1 MLNSPLRQRNVRG
14 GQTEEE
20 GMNPNEGSNEK
31 GMTLIELLV
40 GLVISAIIVAG
51 VYRVFVAQT
60 RAYTVQEQVVEVQQN
75 IRAAMELMLRDIRM
89 AGYKSNINPVTLA
102 TSIFPGDNSL
112 AVKTDAIRVEYQRA
126 GNVNTV
132 VYFINATDASNLKL
146 TRQLYING
154 ALNVEDVVLEEVNT
168 LNFTYGVDGTVGIET
183 SQDGAMDDR
192 NGDGTFDDNDW
203 VSAATVNGGSLNI
216 IAIRV
221 ALTAAPSNPGDNPD
235 IKNIVPR
242 NLVSTVNLRNLCLV
256 KSN

>member
-1 MLNSPLRQRNVRG
+1 
-14 GQTEEE
+14 
-20 GMNPNEGSNEK
+20 MNPNEGSNEK

-40 GLVISAIIVAG
+40 GLIISAIIVAG

-75 IRAAMELMLRDIRM
+75 IRGAMELMLRDIRM
-89 AGYKSNINPVTLA
+89 AGYKSNINPVTLT
-102 TSIFPGDNSL
+102 TSIFPGDTTT
-112 AVKTDAIRVEYQRA
+112 VRTDAIRVEYQRA

-154 ALNVEDVVLEEVNT
+154 ALSVEDIVLEEVNT
-168 LNFTYGVDGTVGIET
+168 LNFTYGVDGTVGIEI
-183 SQDGAMDDR
+183 SQNGAMDDR

-203 VSAATVNGGSLNI
+203 VTAATVNSGSLNI
-216 IAIRV
+216 IAIRI
-221 ALTAAPSNPGDNPD
+221 ALTAAPSNPGGNPD
-235 IKNIVPR
+235 IRNIVPR

>member
-1 MLNSPLRQRNVRG
+1 
-14 GQTEEE
+14 
-20 GMNPNEGSNEK
+20 MNPNEGSNQK

-75 IRAAMELMLRDIRM
+75 IRGAMELMLRDIRM
-89 AGYKSNINPVTLA
+89 AGYKSNINPVTLT
-102 TSIFPGDNSL
+102 TSIFPGDTTT
-112 AVKTDAIRVEYQRA
+112 VRTDAIRVEYQRA

-154 ALNVEDVVLEEVNT
+154 ALSVEDVVLEEVNT
-168 LNFTYGVDGTVGIET
+168 LNFTYGVDGTVGIEI
-183 SQDGAMDDR
+183 SQNGAMDDR

-221 ALTAAPSNPGDNPD
+221 ALAAAPSNPGDNPD

>member
-1 MLNSPLRQRNVRG
+1 
-14 GQTEEE
+14 
-20 GMNPNEGSNEK
+20 MNPNEGSNEI

-75 IRAAMELMLRDIRM
+75 IRGAMELMLRDIRM
-89 AGYKSNINPVTLA
+89 AGYKSNVNPVTLA
-102 TSIFPGDNSL
+102 ASIFPGDNTL
-112 AVKTDAIRVEYQRA
+112 TVKTDAIRVEYQRA
-126 GNVNTV
+126 GNANTV
-132 VYFINATDASNLKL
+132 VYYRDNSSQLI
-146 TRQLYING
+146 RELYING
-154 ALNVEDVVLEEVNT
+154 ALNVTDVLLQSVDT

-183 SQDGAMDDR
+183 SQNGAMDDR

-242 NLVSTVNLRNLCLV
+242 NLVSTVTLRNLCLV